1 MREGDRNSSFQLTD
15 SSVLISIAG
24 SKMLSIPYSDMVEY
38 FARASNCML

>member
-15 SSVLISIAG
+15 SSVLIAG
-24 SKMLSIPYSDMVEY
+24 SKILSIPYSDMVEY